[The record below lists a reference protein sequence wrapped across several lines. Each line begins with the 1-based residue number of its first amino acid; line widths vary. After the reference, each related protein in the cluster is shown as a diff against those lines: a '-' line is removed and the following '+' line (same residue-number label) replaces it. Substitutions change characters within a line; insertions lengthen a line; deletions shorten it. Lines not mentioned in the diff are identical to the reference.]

1 MLCCRVLQKDIIQC
15 DEQQVAVLF
24 YFKEFRYKW
33 MAVSFGQIL
42 MLLHKCIVT

>member
-24 YFKEFRYKW
+24 YFKESGCEFW
-33 MAVSFGQIL
+33 TDSNVAL
-42 MLLHKCIVT
+42 T